1 MTPVIGIVTCGF
13 AGNRQFVTDSYISA
27 VCRAGG
33 CPVLLPCVEEGDRG
47 FMEVMASCC
56 HGFLFCGGGDIT
68 PFLLDRPPL
77 SPSGETDIKTDIFQ
91 MLFLKY
97 VLATSKPILAICR
110 GMQVLNAACGG
121 ETGGICDDHTEQK
134 SLDGRPVH
142 RRAAGRFEWKN
153 HGRASLWYASCG

>member
-13 AGNRQFVTDSYISA
+13 EGNRQFVTDSYISA

-33 CPVLLPCVEEGDRG
+33 CPVLLPCVEDEEQKL
-47 FMEVMASCC
+47 MEVMAACC

-91 MLFLKY
+91 ILFLKY
-97 VLATSKPILAICR
+97 VLTMTKPVLAICR
-110 GMQVLNAACGG
+110 GMQVMNAACGG
-121 ETGGICDDHTEQK
+121 ELLQDLSLREEPVLNHMQTIPSPQRFLSHSLLQK
-134 SLDGRPVH
+134 R
-142 RRAAGRFEWKN
+142 
-153 HGRASLWYASCG
+153 

>member
-1 MTPVIGIVTCGF
+1 MNPVIGIVTCGF

-68 PFLLDRPPL
+68 TFLLDRPPL
-77 SPSGETDIKTDIFQ
+77 SPSGEPDIKTDIFQ

-97 VLATSKPILAICR
+97 VIDTSKPIIAICR
-110 GMQVLNAACGG
+110 SMPVRNFACGG
-121 ETGGICDDHTEQK
+121 AI
-134 SLDGRPVH
+134 L
-142 RRAAGRFEWKN
+142 
-153 HGRASLWYASCG
+153 